1 MHGCMTRRLAW
12 TLALTVTCGTSAARG
27 QQYEAPVVPG
37 PAGYAAAQAPV
48 MQQVSAMEAADGNSK
63 LASDV
68 ADLKKQLKEMK
79 DKETAAKAKIPMSPQ
94 IGGMIQMDAAMFTQQ
109 GGSVADYNTAQNGFE
124 FRRARLWVAGEG
136 WNVIDYKI
144 EMDFANLA
152 SGGLTYGTVGA
163 TQLPGYAKP
172 IEQVDMK
179 DCYITIKELPLLGN
193 VRMGHFK
200 EPFGLEQ
207 QTSDRFSTFMER
219 SIADEGALVPARQ
232 NGVMAFNWMEGERA
246 TWAAGIFRTNCVA
259 PPDFINWG
267 NAGNMSVTGRITCLP
282 WYDEATEGRG
292 LLHIGLASSY
302 RDMGTE
308 VLAGG
313 GVLNQFSMSARPEAH
328 LAPKVVGLG
337 LNTVLDYK
345 LIGTELAYVYGPLS
359 FQTEYY
365 GAFMNLRNGGATDS
379 YISGG
384 YAYAS
389 YFLTGENRPYNK
401 KAGCFDRVKPYEN
414 FFRVRD
420 EDGCVQTGIGAW
432 EVGYR
437 YSWLDLNDGSN
448 ANAFQGGLAI
458 DHTLGLNWYL
468 NPNLRLMW
476 NYVHS
481 TDTPGASTP
490 SSISVPGQTAKGYLD
505 TFEMRAALD
514 F

>member
-1 MHGCMTRRLAW
+1 
-12 TLALTVTCGTSAARG
+12 
-27 QQYEAPVVPG
+27 
-37 PAGYAAAQAPV
+37 
-48 MQQVSAMEAADGNSK
+48 MEAADDNSK
-63 LASDV
+63 LAADV

-79 DKETAAKAKIPMSPQ
+79 DKDAAAKAKLPMSPQ
-94 IGGMIQMDAAMFTQQ
+94 VGGMIQMDMAMFSQQ
-109 GGSVADYNTAQNGFE
+109 GGSVADYNTAQNALE
-124 FRRARLWVAGEG
+124 FRRARLSVAGEG
-136 WNVIDYKI
+136 WNVIDYKL
-144 EMDFANLA
+144 EMDFATLA
-152 SGGLTYGTVGA
+152 SGGLTYGATGA

-193 VRMGHFK
+193 VRMGHMK

-232 NGVMAFNWMEGERA
+232 NGVMAFNWTEGERA
-246 TWAAGIFRTNCVA
+246 TWAAGVFRTNCVA
-259 PPDFINWG
+259 PPDYINWG
-267 NAGNMSVTGRITCLP
+267 NSGNTSVTGRVTYLP

-292 LLHIGLASSY
+292 LLHLGMAGSY
-302 RDMGTE
+302 RAMGTE
-308 VLAGG
+308 VLSSGT
-313 GVLNQFSMSARPEAH
+313 LNQFSIGARPEAH
-328 LAPKVVGLG
+328 LAPKVVGLT
-337 LNTVLDYK
+337 LNTVDDYS
-345 LIGTELAYVYGPLS
+345 LFGTELAYVYGPLS

-365 GAFMNLRNGGATDS
+365 GAWLNLTNAANNA
-379 YISGG
+379 YLSGG
-384 YAYAS
+384 YGYVS

-437 YSWLDLNDGSN
+437 YSWLDLTDGQAVSAQGIPLVN
-448 ANAFQGGLAI
+448 GGLAI
-458 DHTLGLNWYL
+458 DHTVGLNWYL

-481 TDTPGASTP
+481 TDTPGANTP